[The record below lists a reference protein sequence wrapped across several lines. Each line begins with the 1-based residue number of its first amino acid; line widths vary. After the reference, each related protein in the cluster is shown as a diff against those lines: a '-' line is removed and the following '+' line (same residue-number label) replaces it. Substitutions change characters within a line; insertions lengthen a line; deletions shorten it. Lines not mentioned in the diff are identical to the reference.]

1 MLSYDPMQLDT
12 VQNRSLHIYFARAEL
27 ENPRALDQWQAP
39 TGAPNINKIQGGNS
53 LADNGIDPGCYL
65 YGGSHT
71 NHSRASLSC
80 RGTPG
85 NDKRSLG
92 MAICR
97 LGPGLGPAGKPIAQ
111 RNQCLRS
118 SIHAQECSGPERRG
132 GRPCHGMRSPTRY
145 C

>member
-1 MLSYDPMQLDT
+1 MLSDDSMQLDT
-12 VQNRSLHIYFARAEL
+12 IQKLTLTHLFCSSRTR
-27 ENPRALDQWQAP
+27 NPRALDQWQAP
-39 TGAPNINKIQGGNS
+39 TGAPNIKKIQGGNS
-53 LADNGIDPGCYL
+53 LADNGIDQGCYP

-71 NHSRASLSC
+71 NHSRASLRC

-92 MAICR
+92 VAISR
-97 LGPGLGPAGKPIAQ
+97 LGAGLGLAGKLIAQ
-111 RNQCLRS
+111 RNECLRS